1 MKIGE
6 ASERLGISISNIR
19 FYEKKG
25 LIGPQ
30 RDEESKYRNYT
41 EEDLDEIKRIIV
53 LRKMGMSI
61 ETITDIQNG
70 DISVQEALKNQLEAL
85 DEEEDKIYA
94 SRSLCLKA
102 IGDGSKTM
110 EEMAGLFDYV
120 AEEEEQ
126 GTKYAPAEEFLDN
139 LADSFNYDHIVATL
153 PWGFMIY
160 TSPVYNKVG
169 KIFWLLYVI
178 MLPLFIVVT
187 AIVAKRSESMSIT
200 KVGILAVWLI
210 IVLINIIKSAKSVK
224 IVKTK
229 QE

>member
-6 ASERLGISISNIR
+6 ASEKLGISISNIR

-41 EEDLDEIKRIIV
+41 EEDLEEIKQIIV

-61 ETITDIQNG
+61 ETITYIKKGILTVEDAI
-70 DISVQEALKNQLEAL
+70 ANQLEAL

-102 IGDGSKTM
+102 IGDGNKTM

-126 GTKYAPAEEFLDN
+126 GAQFAPAEEFLDN
-139 LADSFNYDHIVATL
+139 LAASFNYEYIVGSL
-153 PWGFMIY
+153 PWGYMIY
-160 TSPVYNKVG
+160 TSPIFNKVG
-169 KIFWLLYVI
+169 Q
-178 MLPLFIVVT
+178 FIWT
-187 AIVAKRSESMSIT
+187 AY
-200 KVGILAVWLI
+200 LI
-210 IVLINIIKSAKSVK
+210 IVPLLIVPAALIAKPKDSLGITKFGILLVWFILVCYQVYKAAKSVK
-224 IVKTK
+224 IAKTK
-229 QE
+229 QD

>member
-70 DISVQEALKNQLEAL
+70 DISVQEALKKQLEAL
-85 DEEEDKIYA
+85 DEEEAKIYA
-94 SRSLCLKA
+94 SRSLCQKA
-102 IGDGSKTM
+102 LGDGSKSM
-110 EEMAGLFDYV
+110 EEMVSLFDYV
-120 AEEEEQ
+120 ADEEKQ
-126 GTKYAPAEEFLDN
+126 GVQFAPAEEFLDN
-139 LADSFNYDHIVATL
+139 LATAFNYDYVVATL
-153 PWGFMIY
+153 PWGYMIY
-160 TSPVYNKVG
+160 TNPVLNKAG
-169 KIFWLLYVI
+169 KTAWVMYLIF
-178 MLPLFIVVT
+178 LPLFCAFVGLIAKPKDSMGIT
-187 AIVAKRSESMSIT
+187 NFAI
-200 KVGILAVWLI
+200 LFVWLL
-210 IVLINIIKSAKSVK
+210 IVFFQTAKAVKSVK

-229 QE
+229 QD